1 MEDYRELFDEIISL
15 AWRNFIRKFR
25 RGEIM
30 ASEKSLSEAM
40 FQFCFANEI
49 QSTGREYVGLGKAFE
64 VNLETKWSNPKAGTA
79 LPKFIDITCHIV
91 DEGEEKYACAIEL
104 KFKRKRDAKGTFGKD
119 RMFKFYKDIEYL
131 EQEISL
137 TEKDKFKPSYSEGRF
152 YCITDNGRYVNDIC
166 HDDKDKN
173 NIKFGL
179 KNHAYTTSEKIYVKS
194 EGNVEL
200 EKSYFVQWE
209 PHNIPRNGNMQDW
222 YFLEI
227 KIPQKSE

>member
-1 MEDYRELFDEIISL
+1 MEDYKELFDEIISL

-30 ASEKSLSEAM
+30 ASEKSLSEVM

-49 QSTGREYVGLGKAFE
+49 QSTGREYVGSDKVLE
-64 VNLETKWSNPKAGTA
+64 VNLETKWSNPKTDTVQ
-79 LPKFIDITCHIV
+79 PKLIDITCHII
-91 DEGEEKYACAIEL
+91 DDGEEKYACAIEL

-131 EQEISL
+131 EQEISV
-137 TEKDKFKPSYSEGRF
+137 TEKDKPKPSYSEGRF
-152 YCITDNGRYVNDIC
+152 YCITDNAGYFEKTC
-166 HDDKDKN
+166 KDDNADN
-173 NIKFGL
+173 NIEFGL
-179 KNHAYTTSEKIYVKS
+179 KNNASTTSEKIHVKS
-194 EGNVEL
+194 EGDVKL
-200 EKSYFVQWE
+200 EQSYFVQW
-209 PHNIPRNGNMQDW
+209 HNIYRNDKMQDW